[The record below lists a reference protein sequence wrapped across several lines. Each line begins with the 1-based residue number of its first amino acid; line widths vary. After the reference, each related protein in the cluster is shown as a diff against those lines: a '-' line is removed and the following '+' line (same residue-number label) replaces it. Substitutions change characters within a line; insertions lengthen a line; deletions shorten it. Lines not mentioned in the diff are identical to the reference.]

1 MWQMNMRDVVL
12 FLELLLMLVAK
23 VLSWWHFSKFF
34 FSVCKFCCGRQ
45 RQTNGWSIKSA
56 WRKCICKTLKL
67 AKKDLAEIGFY
78 SGFCQSSKL
87 MFVQNIQILEYLALG
102 KVSPLVS
109 HAQIEVLT
117 AALVEFCGTARRE
130 FFLKNVGG
138 WMGVVVLKTKAK
150 HS

>member
-1 MWQMNMRDVVL
+1 
-12 FLELLLMLVAK
+12 
-23 VLSWWHFSKFF
+23 
-34 FSVCKFCCGRQ
+34 
-45 RQTNGWSIKSA
+45 
-56 WRKCICKTLKL
+56 
-67 AKKDLAEIGFY
+67 
-78 SGFCQSSKL
+78 

-138 WMGVVVLKTKAK
+138 WMGVVVLKTEAK